1 MNLYRASKI
10 CITSANTIDTLDALS
25 AKFNILYLVG
35 NAFTEDEY
43 TELVNAITEKKAKI
57 SAKVE

>member
-10 CITSANTIDTLDALS
+10 CITSANTIDALDALS
-25 AKFNILYLVG
+25 TKFNILYLVG

-57 SAKVE
+57 SAEVE